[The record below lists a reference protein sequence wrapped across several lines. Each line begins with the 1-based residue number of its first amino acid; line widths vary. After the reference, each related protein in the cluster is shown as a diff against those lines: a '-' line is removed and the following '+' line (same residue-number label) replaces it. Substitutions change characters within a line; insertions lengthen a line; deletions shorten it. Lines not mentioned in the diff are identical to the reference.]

1 MKIKKQNIANIV
13 CVLIIGYVF
22 ITRLLIGQVIYAKIP
37 TRSSSTDVLKSDW
50 EGVWN
55 CNLDG
60 RPARVE
66 FIYDSGSNKVY
77 GNVSD
82 SNGPTVALGERKLN
96 KLDLKSSRQDHRL
109 PLLYNSKVN
118 WMLMMHTWDRNY
130 ASGYTYWQDIPF
142 GFQCKRESSP

>member
-1 MKIKKQNIANIV
+1 MIKQNLAKIF
-13 CVLIIGYVF
+13 CLLIICAFVAC
-22 ITRLLIGQVIYAKIP
+22 LLIGQVTYAQPPK
-37 TRSSSTDVLKSDW
+37 RSNPTDVLKSDW

-60 RPARVE
+60 RQARVE
-66 FIYDSGSNKVY
+66 FIYDSSSKRVY

-82 SNGPTVALGERKLN
+82 SNGPTLALGERKLN
-96 KLDLKSSRQDHRL
+96 QFDLKSSRRDHML
-109 PLLYNSKVN
+109 PLRYNSEVN

-130 ASGYTYWQDIPF
+130 ASGYTYWQGIPF